1 MTCSV
6 SRITLSSIIR
16 DLFHFFSQ
24 LPAHLYSFVTSL
36 GQPNLQQQEQQQ
48 QEQQTMRIR
57 NIFHHLK
64 RHWPF
69 TPSTSTSTTSTANK
83 KKKGTSTS
91 TIDTNSDIDTDTD
104 ADTGIRVQP
113 HYRGFSSSIAHQ
125 FIHRSSERTDACSL
139 VCCGILQADRD
150 RYLLTGIPP
159 PSCSRRVML
168 HFSYHILLPVFLFV
182 SACFAAY
189 NIQDV
194 YYNQLACTVLVALMF
209 TIVVMQSCK
218 GRWKRSA
225 IRRDLLF
232 RTYEYKR
239 GRLMEEPDDDDEDSP
254 DYMQGQSNYDVMCVH
269 AFIGCYTQDKT
280 ADHFDVKPK
289 DLMGCLWKF
298 YTQLCC
304 GKICRCY
311 LQVCGM
317 CGIAQEARELESIMP
332 SHRRRIDYIT
342 MQSWSQYY
350 PAILKARATQQLTI
364 NLSQL
369 SIFLLQ
375 AWVMFF
381 VVLVGVTLWLKFSYG
396 HVLVCLGVFLHSF
409 FFMGMVHWIWH
420 KHHVSLDLVIKAFS
434 CGFFL
439 SSTLA
444 FCWETVIGMMFR
456 LIMDIML
463 AISGIE
469 VAVDTDGY
477 THSFRLPGGFATASA
492 ERSDYLK
499 VFGQDHPFVYA
510 IYLAF
515 AAFCLAALIEE
526 LVRYLGYAMVTD
538 HPDFWNRSELENAI
552 DAVVEDVL
560 DADQNQD
567 QLATSPSLLRDLPI
581 QTQQQLFKIQGAMIT
596 VIMVAVALGFACC
609 ENLVYIFIYSENS
622 VVMEVSVL
630 IARMIFPVHPI
641 CAAIQ
646 SIGIV
651 RRDVERSPHSELG
664 RALFPAIVLH
674 GTFDFVLMLCDFL
687 NQNNGAAGEFTA
699 IALAL
704 LIVIAGVTYYFNE
717 SAKQRQRLEKSDRQS
732 TVDQST
738 LL

>member
-1 MTCSV
+1 M
-6 SRITLSSIIR
+6 
-16 DLFHFFSQ
+16 
-24 LPAHLYSFVTSL
+24 
-36 GQPNLQQQEQQQ
+36 QQQ
-48 QEQQTMRIR
+48 QQQQQQQRTMRIR
-57 NIFHHLK
+57 NIFHQIK
-64 RHWPF
+64 RQWPF
-69 TPSTSTSTTSTANK
+69 TSSTTATTSATAATTTTNRK
-83 KKKGTSTS
+83 KQGKSIPTTGTNT
-91 TIDTNSDIDTDTD
+91 DTDTD
-104 ADTGIRVQP
+104 TDTGIRVQP

-125 FIHRSSERTDACSL
+125 FIHRTSERTDACSL

-168 HFSYHILLPVFLFV
+168 HFSYHILLPVILFV

-194 YYNQLACTVLVALMF
+194 YYNQLACTVLVALML
-209 TIVVMQSCK
+209 TIVVMQTCK

-232 RTYEYKR
+232 RTYEFKR

-269 AFIGCYTQDKT
+269 AFMGCYTQDKT
-280 ADHFDVKPK
+280 EDHSDVKPK
-289 DLMGCLWKF
+289 DLMGCLWNF

-304 GKICRCY
+304 GKLCRCY

-350 PAILKARATQQLTI
+350 PAILKARAAQELSV

-369 SIFLLQ
+369 SIYLLQ

-381 VVLVGVTLWLKFSYG
+381 VVLVGVTVWLKFSYG
-396 HVLVCLGVFLHSF
+396 HVLVCLGVFLHAF
-409 FFMGMVHWIWH
+409 FVMGMVHWIWH
-420 KHHVSLDLVIKAFS
+420 KHHVSLDWIIKAFS

-439 SSTLA
+439 CSTLA
-444 FCWETVIGMMFR
+444 ICWETIIGMMFR

-477 THSFRLPGGFATASA
+477 QHSFRLTGGFATASA

-510 IYLAF
+510 VYLAF

-538 HPDFWNRSELENAI
+538 HPDCWSQSELENAI
-552 DAVVEDVL
+552 DAVDEDTL
-560 DADQNQD
+560 DTDHDQVQS
-567 QLATSPSLLRDLPI
+567 ASSPSLLRHLPI
-581 QTQQQLFKIQGAMIT
+581 QTQQRPLKIQGVMIT

-609 ENLVYIFIYSENS
+609 ENLMYIFIYSENS

-651 RRDVERSPHSELG
+651 RRDVERSPRSELG
-664 RALFPAIVLH
+664 RALLPAIILH

-687 NQNNGAAGEFTA
+687 NQNNSAAGEFTA

-704 LIVIAGVTYYFNE
+704 LIVIAGVTYYFHE
-717 SAKQRQRLEKSDRQS
+717 SANQRQRLEHSDRQS
-732 TVDQST
+732 TVDQSM